1 MRAPRLSGRW
11 SSALLTPTGIAALAG
26 VAVLLFLTVFGPVI
40 WGDISTAT
48 DPTALSLKPS
58 AGHPFGTDAG
68 GRDVFAR
75 TMTATRLSVLMALA
89 ASAMGVLGGALVGA
103 LPSVL
108 PPAAGRVILAGVNF
122 ALAFP
127 GLLITVVLSVIFGQ
141 GIAGAVFAI
150 GLAILPAYARLTS
163 TLAASVAGRDFVAAA
178 RVLGV
183 PRIRLLLRHIM
194 PNIAA
199 PLIVNASVTAGGA
212 LTAFAGLSYLGLG
225 VQQPEFDWG
234 RMLNEGLLKIFVNP
248 STALAPGI
256 AVVISGII
264 FTLLGEMIARA
275 TGVTRSFSDKLP
287 RLRPREDSYMLPIN
301 DDDAVLQVRGLRID
315 APGRTRWVELV
326 RGVSFDV
333 GRGELVGL
341 VGESGSGKSLTCMA
355 VAQLAEH
362 PLHVSA
368 QSIRFDG
375 QEIYRGAAASGS
387 RRAVSKLL
395 GTRLAMVFQDP
406 MSSLNPSLRVGGQ
419 VAEPGFL
426 HGGLS
431 RRDAWAKG
439 IRRMAEVKI
448 PDPQRRAGQHPHELS
463 GGMRQRAMI
472 AMGLMGKP
480 ALIIADEP
488 TTALDVTVQREVLS
502 VLHDVHQETGAAVL
516 MISHD
521 IAVITGFCTRVM
533 VMYRGQIVEEISTE
547 DLVAG
552 NARHPYTKALLAAV
566 PTLETDRTVPMPTI
580 IEGEHFDTGL
590 RFDLAH
596 QLAAREP
603 STVDKDSTER
613 EGANA

>member
-1 MRAPRLSGRW
+1 MSAAGMTGRW
-11 SSALLTPTGIAALAG
+11 RSALLTPTGLAALAG
-26 VAVLLFLTVFGPVI
+26 MAVLLFLVVLGPVI
-40 WGDISTAT
+40 WGDISTTTNPA
-48 DPTALSLKPS
+48 ALSQKPS
-58 AGHPFGTDAG
+58 PTHPFGTDAG

-75 TMTATRLSVLMALA
+75 TMTAARLSVLMALA
-89 ASAMGVLGGALVGA
+89 ASAMGVLGGALLGA

-108 PPAAGRVILAGVNF
+108 PRPLGRAILAGVNF

-127 GLLITVVLSVIFGQ
+127 GLLITVVLSVVFGQ
-141 GIAGAVFAI
+141 GILGAVFAI

-163 TLAASVAGRDFVAAA
+163 TLAASVGGRDFVAAA

-183 PRIRLLLRHIM
+183 SRAGLLLRHIM

-248 STALAPGI
+248 ATALAPGI
-256 AVVISGII
+256 AVVVSGII
-264 FTLLGEMIARA
+264 FTLVGETIARA
-275 TGVTRSFSDKLP
+275 TGVARTFSDKLP
-287 RLRPREDSYMLPIN
+287 RLRPRETSAVLPIEDN
-301 DDDAVLQVRGLRID
+301 NAVLQVRGLQIA
-315 APGRTRWVELV
+315 APGRTRWAELV

-341 VGESGSGKSLTCMA
+341 VGESGSGKSMTCMA
-355 VAQLAEH
+355 VAQLADH

-375 QEIYRGAAASGS
+375 QEIYRGTAPAGS
-387 RRAVSKLL
+387 RRAVSRLL

-431 RRDAWAKG
+431 RRAAWLKA
-439 IRRMAEVKI
+439 IRRLGQVQIA
-448 PDPQRRAGQHPHELS
+448 DPERRAKQHPHELS

-488 TTALDVTVQREVLS
+488 TTALDVTVQREVLT
-502 VLHDVHQETGAAVL
+502 VLHRVHQETGSAVL

-521 IAVITGFCTRVM
+521 MAVITGFCTRVM
-533 VMYRGQIVEEISTE
+533 VMYRGRIVEDISTE

-552 NARHPYTKALLAAV
+552 NARHPYTRALLGAV
-566 PTLETDRTVPMPTI
+566 PTLETERSVPMPTI
-580 IEGEHFDTGL
+580 ADGEEFDTDL
-590 RFDLAH
+590 RFDLEH
-596 QLAAREP
+596 KLAAREQ
-603 STVDKDSTER
+603 SAADKDAIER
-613 EGANA
+613 EGAHA